1 MDPSREVWF
10 PDLVYMSC
18 PLDGLVSLNNTFAN
32 SSGVIKMMDVFFI
45 LQEAMSDDNLCRM
58 YIGWAP
64 FL

>member
-1 MDPSREVWF
+1 MG
-10 PDLVYMSC
+10 
-18 PLDGLVSLNNTFAN
+18 GLVSLNNPFAN
-32 SSGVIKMMDVFFI
+32 SWRKGYQDDGRFFI

>member
-1 MDPSREVWF
+1 MEKGKWTLLERSGF
-10 PDLVYMSC
+10 TSYG
-18 PLDGLVSLNNTFAN
+18 GLVSLNNPFAN
-32 SSGVIKMMDVFFI
+32 SWRKGYQDDGRFFI

>member
-10 PDLVYMSC
+10 PDQVCHVLWV
-18 PLDGLVSLNNTFAN
+18 DSLAEITLLAN

-45 LQEAMSDDNLCRM
+45 LQEAISDDNLCRM